1 MTRTRKWAMNIL
13 FLSITVPFPP
23 NDGGRIRIFNLLKQ
37 ISSKN
42 QISLLALETTP
53 TDTEGIAHLRDLGI
67 DAHLVQGAPNLPP
80 LRPNTAVRAFIK
92 RQPITVARYY
102 FPAFKQKLHSLLA
115 NSDFDLIDHEYLH
128 TAPYRVKTDLPAL
141 LTAHNVDSHIWYRLC
156 QQTDN
161 PVRKFLFW
169 TQKRLF
175 DRYERRILP
184 NFDAIAC
191 TSETDRAILENICP
205 NVTIE
210 VIPNGVDLELY
221 QPNHALEE
229 EAALV
234 FTGSMD
240 WYPNEDAVIYF
251 ADEILPLIQARQADA
266 KFYIVGQHPTN
277 RVRELAERP
286 GIIVTGRVEDA
297 KPYIA
302 RATVYVVPLRIGS
315 GTRLKILEALA
326 MEKAVVSTTVGEEG
340 LNLIDGEEIIISD
353 EPTRFADAVVQLI
366 GNKQMR
372 RQLGEKGWKHVEADY
387 DWRRIGEKLH
397 RFYESIVTNHSRRS
411 SASGQ

>member
-1 MTRTRKWAMNIL
+1 MNIL

-23 NDGGRIRIFNLLKQ
+23 NDGGRIRILNLLKQ

-42 QISLLALETTP
+42 QISFLALETTP
-53 TDTEGIAHLRDLGI
+53 TDSEGIAYLRDLGI
-67 DAHLVQGAPNLPP
+67 DAYLVQQAPNLPP
-80 LRPNTAVRAFIK
+80 LRPNTALRAFIE

-115 NSDFDLIDHEYLH
+115 HSDFDLIDHEYLH
-128 TAPYRVKTDLPAL
+128 TAPYRVKSDLPTL
-141 LTAHNVDSHIWYRLC
+141 LTAHNVDSHIWFRLC

-169 TQKRLF
+169 TQKHLF

-191 TSETDRAILENICP
+191 TSETDRAILQSICP

-229 EAALV
+229 EASLV

-251 ADEILPLIQARQADA
+251 ADEIFPLIKARRADV
-266 KFYIVGQHPTN
+266 KFYIVGQYPTN
-277 RVRELAERP
+277 QVRKLAEQP
-286 GIIVTGRVEDA
+286 GIIVTGRVDDP

-302 RATVYVVPLRIGS
+302 RATVYVAPLRIGS

-326 MEKAVVSTTVGEEG
+326 MEKAVVSTTIGEEG
-340 LNLIDGEEIIISD
+340 LNLIDGEEIIITD
-353 EPTRFADAVVQLI
+353 EPMRFADAVVQLI
-366 GNKQMR
+366 GGKQMR
-372 RQLGEKGWKHVEADY
+372 RQLGKKGWKHVEADY
-387 DWRRIGEKLH
+387 DWQRIGEKLH
-397 RFYESIVTNHSRRS
+397 QLYESIVTNYSTNNTCSCR
-411 SASGQ
+411 

>member
-1 MTRTRKWAMNIL
+1 MIRTRKWAMNIL

-23 NDGGRIRIFNLLKQ
+23 NDGGRIRILNILKQ
-37 ISSKN
+37 ISAKN
-42 QISLLALETTP
+42 RISLLALETTP
-53 TDTEGIAHLRDLGI
+53 TDGEGIAYLRDLGI
-67 DAHLVQGAPNLPP
+67 DAHLVQQAPNLPP
-80 LRPNTAVRAFIK
+80 LRPKTVLRALIN

-102 FPAFKQKLHSLLA
+102 FPAFKQKLHSLLSH
-115 NSDFDLIDHEYLH
+115 NTYDLIGHEYLH
-128 TAPYRVKTDLPAL
+128 TAPYRVKTDLPTL
-141 LTAHNVDSHIWYRLC
+141 LTAHNVDSHIWYRLY

-161 PVRKFLFW
+161 PLRKFMFW

-184 NFDAIAC
+184 TFDAIAC
-191 TSETDRAILENICP
+191 TSKTDRAILENICP
-205 NVTIE
+205 NGTIE
-210 VIPNGVDLELY
+210 VIPNGVDIELY

-229 EAALV
+229 ETSLV

-251 ADEILPLIQARQADA
+251 ADEILPLIKERRADA

-277 RVRELAERP
+277 RVRKLAERP
-286 GIIVTGRVEDA
+286 GIIVTGRVEDP

-340 LNLIDGEEIIISD
+340 LNLINGEEIIIAD
-353 EPTRFADAVVQLI
+353 EPTRFADAAVQLI
-366 GNKQMR
+366 GDKQMR

-397 RFYESIVTNHSRRS
+397 QLYESIVTDHAKNKTCSRS
-411 SASGQ
+411 

>member
-1 MTRTRKWAMNIL
+1 MNIL

-23 NDGGRIRIFNLLKQ
+23 NDGGRIRILNLLKQ

-42 QISLLALETTP
+42 QISFLALETTP
-53 TDTEGIAHLRDLGI
+53 TDSEGIAYLRDLGI
-67 DAHLVQGAPNLPP
+67 DAHLVQQAPNLPP
-80 LRPNTAVRAFIK
+80 LRPNTALRAFIE

-115 NSDFDLIDHEYLH
+115 HSDFDLIDHEYLH
-128 TAPYRVKTDLPAL
+128 TAPYRVKSDLPTL
-141 LTAHNVDSHIWYRLC
+141 LTAHNVDSHIWFRLC

-169 TQKRLF
+169 TQKHLF

-191 TSETDRAILENICP
+191 TSETDRAILQSICP

-229 EAALV
+229 EASLV

-251 ADEILPLIQARQADA
+251 ADEIFPLIKARRADV
-266 KFYIVGQHPTN
+266 KFYIVGQYPTN
-277 RVRELAERP
+277 QVRKLAEQP
-286 GIIVTGRVEDA
+286 GIIVTGRVDDP

-302 RATVYVVPLRIGS
+302 RATVYVAPLRIGS

-326 MEKAVVSTTVGEEG
+326 MEKAVVSTTIGEEG
-340 LNLIDGEEIIISD
+340 LNLIDGEEIIITD
-353 EPTRFADAVVQLI
+353 EPMRFADAVVQLI
-366 GNKQMR
+366 GGKQMR
-372 RQLGEKGWKHVEADY
+372 RQLGKKGWKHVEADY
-387 DWRRIGEKLH
+387 DWQRIGEKLH
-397 RFYESIVTNHSRRS
+397 QLYESIVTNHSY
-411 SASGQ
+411 QYHL

>member
-23 NDGGRIRIFNLLKQ
+23 NDGGRIRIFNILKQ
-37 ISSKN
+37 ISAKN
-42 QISLLALETTP
+42 QISLLTLETTP
-53 TDTEGIAHLRDLGI
+53 TDTEGIAHLRDMGI
-67 DAHLVQGAPNLPP
+67 DAHLVEQAPNLPP
-80 LRPNTAVRAFIK
+80 LRPEMMLRALMN

-102 FPAFKQKLHSLLA
+102 FPEFKQKLHALLA
-115 NSDFDLIDHEYLH
+115 HNTFDLIDHEYLH
-128 TAPYRVKTDLPAL
+128 TAPYRVKTDLPTL
-141 LTAHNVDSHIWYRLC
+141 LTAHNVDSHIWFRLC

-161 PVRKFLFW
+161 PVRKCLYW

-184 NFDAIAC
+184 TFDAIAC
-191 TSETDRAILENICP
+191 TSETDRAVLENICP

-221 QPNHALEE
+221 QPNHELEE
-229 EAALV
+229 EASLV

-251 ADEILPLIQARQADA
+251 ADEIFPLIQARRADA
-266 KFYIVGQHPTN
+266 EFYIVGQHPTS
-277 RVRELAERP
+277 RVRKLAERP
-286 GIIVTGRVEDA
+286 GITVTGRVEDP

-353 EPTRFADAVVQLI
+353 EPTRFADAVIQLM

-397 RFYESIVTNHSRRS
+397 QLYESIVANHSRRS
-411 SASGQ
+411 RASGQ

>member
-1 MTRTRKWAMNIL
+1 MNIL

-23 NDGGRIRIFNLLKQ
+23 NDGGRIRILNLLKQ

-42 QISLLALETTP
+42 KVTFLALETTL
-53 TDTEGIAHLRDLGI
+53 TDTEGIAHLRDMGI
-67 DAHLVQGAPNLPP
+67 DAHLVQGAQNLPP
-80 LRPNTAVRAFIK
+80 LRPNTALRAFIK

-102 FPAFKQKLHSLLA
+102 FPAFKQKLHSLLSH
-115 NSDFDLIDHEYLH
+115 NTFDLIDHEYLH
-128 TAPYRVKTDLPAL
+128 TAPYRVKTDLPTL

-169 TQKRLF
+169 TQKRFF

-184 NFDAIAC
+184 KFDAIAC
-191 TSETDRAILENICP
+191 TSETDRAILESICP

-251 ADEILPLIQARQADA
+251 ADEIFPLIKTRRADA

-277 RVRELAERP
+277 RVRKLAERP
-286 GIIVTGRVEDA
+286 GIIVTGRVEDP

-340 LNLIDGEEIIISD
+340 LNLIDDEEIIITD

-366 GNKQMR
+366 GDKQMR

-397 RFYESIVTNHSRRS
+397 QFYESTVTNHSRRS